1 MLSPVLAVSTADAT
15 LLAAV
20 IAAAASLLKLIA
32 DSFAERGAAM
42 RAAHRSILQT
52 HLEPLGESIH
62 TIAAGAVLEH
72 RRAKEGEAPGNAQAN
87 AFSAAEALKKQRLL
101 VKYCLDGL
109 DEPLRILTRA
119 PNWVATYKGDTT
131 GDKLVERLQRLSGR
145 LDSAIARSYRRGRP
159 PSRIERSILNRD
171 AKKAREIWEK
181 RFGREPTER

>member
-1 MLSPVLAVSTADAT
+1 VLAVSTADAT

-20 IAAAASLLKLIA
+20 VAASASLLKLVA
-32 DSFAERGAAM
+32 DAFAERSAAM
-42 RAAHRSILQT
+42 RAAHRSILQA

-72 RRAKEGEAPGNAQAN
+72 RRAKAGQAPGNAQAN
-87 AFSAAEALKKQRLL
+87 AFSAAEALKVQRLR

-119 PNWVATYKGDTT
+119 PDWVATYKGDPT
-131 GDKLVERLQRLSGR
+131 GDKLVERLQGLSGR

-159 PSRIERSILNRD
+159 PSWIERSCLRRD
-171 AKKAREIWEK
+171 AQKVREIWEK
-181 RFGREPTER
+181 RFGREPEER

>member
-1 MLSPVLAVSTADAT
+1 VSTADAT
-15 LLAAV
+15 LLAAI

-42 RAAHRSILQT
+42 RAAHRSILEP
-52 HLEPLGESIH
+52 HLEPLGESLH

-72 RRAKEGEAPGNAQAN
+72 RRAKEGQAPGTAQAN
-87 AFSAAEALKKQRLL
+87 AFVAADALKQQRLL

-119 PNWVATYKGDTT
+119 PNWVATYKGDPT
-131 GDKLVERLQRLSGR
+131 GDALVEALRKLASG
-145 LDSAIARSYRRGRP
+145 LDSTIARSYRRGQP
-159 PSRIERSILNRD
+159 PSWLGRTRLNKR

-181 RFGREPTER
+181 RFGREPAEQ